1 MLDKINK
8 RLVATLQ
15 QGDTSSRIA
24 AYYGAAFSIAEY
36 IKDDSD
42 EKLINVVDA
51 KITGKRLMY
60 SLAELAIVDKPLLSK
75 AINNMLMFEA
85 YVLMK
90 KDISTKFADFESS
103 IGVSIYF
110 NKEDIDN
117 INLHMDI
124 YNNAIVDTKAWL
136 KKIED

>member
-15 QGDTSSRIA
+15 QGDTSSRTA

-51 KITGKRLMY
+51 KIAGKRLMY
-60 SLAELAIVDKPLLSK
+60 NLAELAIVDKPLLSK